1 MFLRRINPAAY
12 IRPEFLPMDKIYT
25 RLNMVAGTSRS
36 RLALLK
42 GSVLSPLYWLL
53 ARIRGGCGLRVH
65 CRVAA
70 MGFDMLARGGGGV
83 NEAYNLAF
91 FPMDSARYFE
101 FDILWQW
108 VVEKRPEGRYLDVS
122 SPRNFPALVLR
133 DHKHLVGDLVNP
145 DGQDLSLTMRL
156 MEQLGLLSRCRLH
169 QKKTEEISFPDN
181 TFELITCI
189 SVVEHIPDGGDL
201 GAVETLWR
209 LLAPGGR
216 LLVTVPCASRGF
228 AEYIDYNEYGLL
240 QRDEN
245 GFVFG
250 QTFYDDEALRERIF
264 TITGFPV
271 RSAVFGEVEKGLFFR
286 NRERKLKDPTYP
298 FWREPYMMATEYS
311 RFHSIKDLP
320 GVGIIAM
327 EFRKT

>member
-1 MFLRRINPAAY
+1 M
-12 IRPEFLPMDKIYT
+12 EKIYT
-25 RLNMVAGTSRS
+25 RLNAAAGTSRR
-36 RLALLK
+36 RLVLLK
-42 GSVLSPLYWLL
+42 GAVLSPLYWFL
-53 ARIRGGCGLRVH
+53 ARIRGGCGLGFH
-65 CRVAA
+65 LRVAA
-70 MGFDMLARGGGGV
+70 MGFGLWARRGAGLREV
-83 NEAYNLAF
+83 YELAF

-101 FDILWQW
+101 FDILWRW

-122 SPRNFPALVLR
+122 SPRIFPALVLR
-133 DHKHLVGDLVNP
+133 DHKDLVGDLVNP

-156 MEQLGLLSRCRLH
+156 MEQLGLPSRCCLH

-189 SVVEHIPDGGDL
+189 SVVEHIPEGGDR
-201 GAVETLWR
+201 GAVSTLWR

-216 LLVTVPCASRGF
+216 LLITVPCASRGF
-228 AEYIDYNEYGLL
+228 EEHIDCNEYGLL

-250 QTFYDDEALRERIF
+250 QTFYDDEALRERIL
-264 TITGFPV
+264 TITGLPV

-286 NRERKLKDPTYP
+286 NRERKLMDPTYP

-311 RFHSIKDLP
+311 RFHTVKDLP

-327 EFRKT
+327 EFRKA